1 MIEQE
6 CLRDAVNDVLE
17 GGSRLGVDYDDA
29 LEYAF
34 KDARF
39 IDICHEFH
47 GATSLT
53 QMMIVKGQYC
63 NLLREKAEF
72 LLKQA
77 KEANDYDKAEFEV
90 KDSNVR

>member
-1 MIEQE
+1 MTEQDY
-6 CLRDAVNDVLE
+6 LRDAVDTVME
-17 GGSRLGVDYDDA
+17 GGEALGVDYDDA

-63 NLLREKAEF
+63 NLLREKIEF

-77 KEANDYDKAEFEV
+77 KEANDYDNAEFEV
-90 KDSNVR
+90 KGSDVR